1 VAARKWRSNA
11 NTDAQSD
18 ADANAKTDTDSN
30 SDAYSNTS
38 ARPRMLR
45 NMERKPGLHRR
56 HDGEFER
63 HQLHRRFLDA
73 EPESGDEQWPGR
85 KRAALDSQRP
95 MRRTNSDAHANAQT
109 YTHTNAHAD
118 TNTYSYADANTYS
131 HTYSNTYACAW

>member
-11 NTDAQSD
+11 NANTDAHTQSD
-18 ADANAKTDTDSN
+18 ADSKTDTDSN
-30 SDAYSNTS
+30 SNAHSNTS
-38 ARPRMLR
+38 AQSRMLR

-63 HQLHRRFLDA
+63 HQLHRRLLDA

-109 YTHTNAHAD
+109 YTHTNAD
-118 TNTYSYADANTYS
+118 PNTYSHADANTYS
-131 HTYSNTYACAW
+131 HAYANTYACAW